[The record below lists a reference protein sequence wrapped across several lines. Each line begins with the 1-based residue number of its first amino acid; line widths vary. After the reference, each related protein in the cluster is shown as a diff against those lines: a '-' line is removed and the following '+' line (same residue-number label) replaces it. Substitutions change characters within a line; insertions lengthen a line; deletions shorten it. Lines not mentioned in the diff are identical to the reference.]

1 MRADDIKNALENY
14 YKILSDIRLIEE
26 KIEIVNAD
34 RLRVG
39 GWLSKVPENPRP
51 MDEVR
56 VENLHRLT
64 TLEDDLARQKW
75 KIGLVDEFV
84 KFCPDNHRAMVMDK
98 YLNRMP
104 NYELAIKYRYSVN
117 GMLYILNNII
127 SAMVEQL

>member
-26 KIEIVNAD
+26 KIELVNAD

-75 KIGLVDEFV
+75 KISLVDEFI
-84 KFCPDNHRAMVMDK
+84 KFCPDNHRAMVVDK

-104 NYELAIKYRYSVN
+104 IYELEIKYSYSSQ
-117 GMLYILNNII
+117 GLMNII
-127 SAMVEQL
+127 NKLINAKVEKT